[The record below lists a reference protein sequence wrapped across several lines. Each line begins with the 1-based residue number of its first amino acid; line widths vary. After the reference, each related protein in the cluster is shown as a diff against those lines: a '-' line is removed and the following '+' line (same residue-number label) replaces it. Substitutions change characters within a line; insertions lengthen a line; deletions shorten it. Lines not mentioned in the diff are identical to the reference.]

1 MSRTLVLALVLTF
14 GGGIACGRNG
24 VTVPS
29 SAAPGGT
36 AIPTTGVT
44 ASSAAGLVY
53 VDGVITSIDGTAQS
67 FVVRDTTV
75 NVPSTAVIRAGG
87 ATVTFA
93 DLKIGERVHVRG
105 ISTGMGRVTASEIA
119 AEGVPPANTIVVT
132 GAVASLAGTCPSL
145 TFTVGGTTVRTSP
158 TTTFDRGGCA
168 QVVNGR
174 TVRVEGVKQTDGSIQ
189 AGRVDLEEVP
199 R

>member
-1 MSRTLVLALVLTF
+1 MSRTLVLALVLTI

-36 AIPTTGVT
+36 AIPTTAT
-44 ASSAAGLVY
+44 ASAAGLVY
-53 VDGVITSIDGTAQS
+53 VDGVITSIDGNAQS

-75 NVPSTAVIRAGG
+75 NVPSTAVIRAEG

-93 DLKIGERVHVRG
+93 DLKIGEHVHVRG
-105 ISTGMGRVTASEIA
+105 ISTAMGRVTASEIV

-145 TFTVGGTTVRTSP
+145 TFTVGGTTVRTSQ

-174 TVRVEGVKQTDGSIQ
+174 TVRVEGVKETDGSIQ